1 MVQRRRATRAEISE
15 MVVDLYEASNA
26 TQAPLADVAQHCRQG
41 RPRFRFLLGQLF
53 TRALYKITGC
63 AGDEGAK
70 RVGILAADFL

>member
-1 MVQRRRATRAEISE
+1 

-41 RPRFRFLLGQLF
+41 FRFLLGQLF

-63 AGDEGAK
+63 AGAEGAK